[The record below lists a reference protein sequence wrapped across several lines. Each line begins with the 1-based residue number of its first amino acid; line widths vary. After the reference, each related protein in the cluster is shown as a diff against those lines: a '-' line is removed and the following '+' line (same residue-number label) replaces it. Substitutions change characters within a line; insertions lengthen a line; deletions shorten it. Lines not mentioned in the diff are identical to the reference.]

1 MMTIPNNQKPVSHI
15 YGSMRGVD
23 LTSDYTKVEDY
34 RSPCMVNFYRDYD
47 DESGSLRTR
56 PRMKYEGPLLP
67 DSVTGATF
75 DILESEDNYGY
86 WEYDLSGKS
95 KLIKIG
101 GCLFFVADKDRDL
114 EALVG
119 FNVKDYDE
127 NTQKGFKPVLI
138 KSTTDESASVV
149 FLAYIISDI
158 GDPPVFIDYSNKVY
172 VYITIN
178 IGHDGNGKPNISST
192 SNMKLDTCILYFEK
206 NRAYETSDQFFNIY
220 TRQTMIFAGYIAGWG
235 PEYMFRMVP
244 PEFSDSEFSETVSP
258 TILTECNME
267 GGGTPNLPS
276 NIFSNFVKIGYS
288 FYADSDFAT
297 AGLKIPVDAY
307 SAKIRVLFPDKIS
320 TGEYEEFELTKTNE
334 RWNSEEL
341 KARVESNASAAQ
353 DKRFIFDAEV
363 IAATSSFLDE
373 RNEFVSVKKTFLFDE
388 RMFFAGLTRA
398 ADKIRYCQASNPM
411 YLPDTAWQVDGQGTG
426 VIKDVLVFANYFAI
440 LQDDKYEEKA
450 IYLHSI
456 QAVESETLTRVYPS
470 TYTLGAVGVVNENC
484 SINVNDCALF
494 LSYDG
499 LKQIVST
506 DIKSAA
512 SIQHKSSMIDG
523 ELIPAIK
530 ANPDVVRLFKY
541 KNYVGIFTGSDMYL
555 GDTNALYS
563 NSTTKDAEFEWFKWS
578 CFSFYHLL
586 ANTMVYPYDIRE
598 KNGLEI
604 YYNYIRDT
612 RGGTVMLLPLK
623 YTLTHDAEILESG
636 DVVYQDEITYR
647 GKSCYSP
654 VECFIAT
661 KYDNFG
667 AYQYWKDCNRMWQT
681 AAISFQLEGKPE
693 TNTSQIDIYEF
704 TNTQNKFVKYE
715 IDISQNGVTSN
726 PQITINEGNPVK
738 TLSDIYKRVSD
749 SHIRYSLRSKRFE
762 DLSIMFRFRSPVR
775 FYYATAQAFIR
786 GPVKR

>member
-1 MMTIPNNQKPVSHI
+1 
-15 YGSMRGVD
+15 
-23 LTSDYTKVEDY
+23 
-34 RSPCMVNFYRDYD
+34 
-47 DESGSLRTR
+47 
-56 PRMKYEGPLLP
+56 
-67 DSVTGATF
+67 
-75 DILESEDNYGY
+75 
-86 WEYDLSGKS
+86 
-95 KLIKIG
+95 
-101 GCLFFVADKDRDL
+101 
-114 EALVG
+114 
-119 FNVKDYDE
+119 
-127 NTQKGFKPVLI
+127 
-138 KSTTDESASVV
+138 
-149 FLAYIISDI
+149 
-158 GDPPVFIDYSNKVY
+158 
-172 VYITIN
+172 
-178 IGHDGNGKPNISST
+178 
-192 SNMKLDTCILYFEK
+192 
-206 NRAYETSDQFFNIY
+206 
-220 TRQTMIFAGYIAGWG
+220 
-235 PEYMFRMVP
+235 
-244 PEFSDSEFSETVSP
+244 
-258 TILTECNME
+258 
-267 GGGTPNLPS
+267 
-276 NIFSNFVKIGYS
+276 
-288 FYADSDFAT
+288 
-297 AGLKIPVDAY
+297 
-307 SAKIRVLFPDKIS
+307 
-320 TGEYEEFELTKTNE
+320 
-334 RWNSEEL
+334 
-341 KARVESNASAAQ
+341 
-353 DKRFIFDAEV
+353 
-363 IAATSSFLDE
+363 
-373 RNEFVSVKKTFLFDE
+373 
-388 RMFFAGLTRA
+388 
-398 ADKIRYCQASNPM
+398 M

-530 ANPDVVRLFKY
+530 ANPERVRLFKY
-541 KNYVGIFTGSDMYL
+541 KNYVGILTGSDIYL

-578 CFSFYHLL
+578 CFGFYHLY
-586 ANTMVYPYDIRE
+586 AKTTAYPYDIRE
-598 KNGLEI
+598 NGGLEI
-604 YYNYIRDT
+604 YYNYIRET
-612 RGGTVMLLPLK
+612 RTNEVTGDQTTMLIPLK
-623 YTLTHDAEILESG
+623 YTFTHDAEILESG
-636 DVVYQDEITYR
+636 DVVYQDEITYIE
-647 GKSCYSP
+647 KSCYSP

-693 TNTSQIDIYEF
+693 TNISQIDIYEF

-715 IDISQNGVTSN
+715 MYINQNGVTSN
-726 PQITINEGNPVK
+726 PQITINEGNPIK

>member
-47 DESGSLRTR
+47 DEAGSLRTR

-67 DSVTGATF
+67 ESVTGATF

-86 WEYDLSGKS
+86 WEYDLSEKT

-114 EALVG
+114 EALAG
-119 FNVKDYDE
+119 FNINDYDTSKIGL
-127 NTQKGFKPVLI
+127 NPVLI
-138 KSTTDESASVV
+138 KNSTDETVSVV
-149 FLAYIISDI
+149 LLSYDI
-158 GDPPVFIDYSNKVY
+158 EDVGKPPIFVDYSNKVY
-172 VYITIN
+172 VYTRN
-178 IGHDGNGKPNISST
+178 YIGHDANGKPDINEIGRQHIE
-192 SNMKLDTCILYFEK
+192 LYILYFEK
-206 NRAYETSDQFFNIY
+206 NIAYSTGQQFLDNY
-220 TRQTMIFAGYIAGWG
+220 KNQKMIFAGYGMTWNTDKFEMVEASFGTD
-235 PEYMFRMVP
+235 EYA
-244 PEFSDSEFSETVSP
+244 ETLAP
-258 TILTECNME
+258 LILTECNME

-288 FYADSDFAT
+288 FYADSDFAA

-530 ANPDVVRLFKY
+530 ANPERVRLFKY
-541 KNYVGIFTGSDMYL
+541 KNYVGILTGSDIYL

-647 GKSCYSP
+647 EKSCYSP

-726 PQITINEGNPVK
+726 PQITINEGKSVK

>member
-47 DESGSLRTR
+47 DEAGSLRTR

-67 DSVTGATF
+67 ESVTGAKF
-75 DILESEDNYGY
+75 DIRETEDNYGY

-101 GCLFFVADKDRDL
+101 SCLFFVADKDRDL
-114 EALVG
+114 EALSG
-119 FNVKDYDE
+119 FDIDNYIKKE
-127 NTQKGFKPVLI
+127 IGLNPVLI
-138 KSTTDESASVV
+138 KSSTDETVSVV
-149 FLAYIISDI
+149 LLSYDI
-158 GDPPVFIDYSNKVY
+158 GYAGKPPIFVDYSGKVY
-172 VYITIN
+172 VYTRTY
-178 IGHDGNGKPNISST
+178 IGHDANGKPDINETGRQHIE
-192 SNMKLDTCILYFEK
+192 LYILYFEK
-206 NRAYETSDQFFNIY
+206 NISYLTGQQFLDDY
-220 TRQTMIFAGYIAGWG
+220 KKQKMIFAGYGMSWNSGKFEMVDASFGDD
-235 PEYMFRMVP
+235 EY
-244 PEFSDSEFSETVSP
+244 SETLAP
-258 TILTECNME
+258 LILTECNME

-276 NIFSNFVKIGYS
+276 NIFSNFVRIGYS
-288 FYADSDFAT
+288 FYASSDFET
-297 AGLKIPVDAY
+297 AGLVIPVDAY
-307 SAKIRVLFPDKIS
+307 SAKIRVLFPDKIK
-320 TGEYEEFELTKTNE
+320 TGEYEEFELTKTGG
-334 RWNSEEL
+334 RWNSDEL
-341 KARVESNASAAQ
+341 KTRVEANIASAT
-353 DKRFIFDAEV
+353 DKRFIFDAV
-363 IAATSSFLDE
+363 VLAATSSFLDE
-373 RNEFVSVKKTFLFDE
+373 RDEFVSVKKTFLFDE
-388 RMFFAGLTRA
+388 RMFFAGLTMA
-398 ADKIRYCQASNPM
+398 SDKIRYCQASNPM

-426 VIKDVLVFANYFAI
+426 VIKDVLVFANYFAV

-530 ANPDVVRLFKY
+530 ANPERVRLFKY
-541 KNYVGIFTGSDMYL
+541 KNYVGILTGSDIYL

-578 CFSFYHLL
+578 CFSFYHLV

-647 GKSCYSP
+647 EKSCYSP

-726 PQITINEGNPVK
+726 PQITINEGKSVK